1 MDIQIFLHLFSGL
14 KTRATA
20 AAAQAA
26 PPVTHRQTAAIPPA
40 PLQMTAAVTATM
52 TALPPPHP
60 LLRPP
65 HLRPQT
71 AQTQEVAAI
80 RIKDLLRR
88 RKRRNKHCGISRI
101 SCCYF
106 SFPDLYIYFFFFS
119 PSLLKKTTTTT
130 TTEWI
135 WTKERRHDVTKE
147 RNKAIPVL
155 LLLVGYFLQ
164 FLGLLRIQ
172 TLNIQSNECD

>member
-1 MDIQIFLHLFSGL
+1 MLDIQIFLHLFSGL
-14 KTRATA
+14 KARATA

-106 SFPDLYIYFFFFS
+106 SFPDFFF
-119 PSLLKKTTTTT
+119 SLLKKQQRSRYGL
-130 TTEWI
+130 
-135 WTKERRHDVTKE
+135 RRGDTMSQKRE
-147 RNKAIPVL
+147 IRQFQC
-155 LLLVGYFLQ
+155 YFY
-164 FLGLLRIQ
+164 
-172 TLNIQSNECD
+172 